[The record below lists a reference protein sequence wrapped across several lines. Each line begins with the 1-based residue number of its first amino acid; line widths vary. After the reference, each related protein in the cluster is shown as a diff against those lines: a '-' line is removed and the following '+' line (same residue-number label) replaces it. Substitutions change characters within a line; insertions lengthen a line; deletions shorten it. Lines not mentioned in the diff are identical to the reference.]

1 MQWTRVI
8 GALALAAAAGCGPG
22 EVPMTPIE
30 LASAATATGATPM
43 MLVTSSGDRMLSWVA
58 VDSVSGRE
66 ALFVEVTR
74 DGATT
79 GDPVVVVRDSLGG
92 INPHG
97 EAPPQLAESSDGAI
111 YVMYT
116 VGKEVPGSRFPRSA
130 LRLIR
135 SDDGGRSWS
144 EPVSVNEGERF
155 GSHNFHAVLG
165 GPGGAVHAAWLSSHH
180 GRSMVWLRQSKDG
193 GRTWDAARAIDS
205 AAACPCCRTGLA
217 LGPDGSLYVA
227 WRRIF
232 EGEVRD
238 VVVMRSPDGG
248 ATWNEPV
255 RPRED
260 GWVFGGCPHAG
271 PSLEI
276 DQAGVVHIAWW
287 TGKPGEAGVYYA
299 RSADAG
305 KTFAAT
311 PIAVGEKA
319 APAHVQLAVGDF
331 GTVVGWDDGLSQSPR
346 ILLRTATPGGSFG
359 PEIQLS
365 QGGAATYP
373 VFAVLRDTLQ
383 VAWSQK
389 ATEVYRADEAAR
401 PNMDDPKSVMSL
413 PRVGQ
418 SEIFTRR
425 AKVADLMI
433 AN

>member
-1 MQWTRVI
+1 M
-8 GALALAAAAGCGPG
+8 
-22 EVPMTPIE
+22 
-30 LASAATATGATPM
+30 
-43 MLVTSSGDRMLSWVA
+43 
-58 VDSVSGRE
+58 
-66 ALFVEVTR
+66 
-74 DGATT
+74 
-79 GDPVVVVRDSLGG
+79 
-92 INPHG
+92 
-97 EAPPQLAESSDGAI
+97 
-111 YVMYT
+111 
-116 VGKEVPGSRFPRSA
+116 
-130 LRLIR
+130 
-135 SDDGGRSWS
+135 
-144 EPVSVNEGERF
+144 
-155 GSHNFHAVLG
+155 
-165 GPGGAVHAAWLSSHH
+165 
-180 GRSMVWLRQSKDG
+180 
-193 GRTWDAARAIDS
+193 
-205 AAACPCCRTGLA
+205 
-217 LGPDGSLYVA
+217 A

-305 KTFAAT
+305 KTFEAT

-346 ILLRTATPGGSFG
+346 ILLRTAAPGGSFG